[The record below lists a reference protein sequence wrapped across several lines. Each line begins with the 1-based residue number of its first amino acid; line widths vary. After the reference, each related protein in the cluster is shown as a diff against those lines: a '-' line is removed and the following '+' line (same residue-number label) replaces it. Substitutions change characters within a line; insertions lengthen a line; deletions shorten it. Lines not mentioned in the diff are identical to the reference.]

1 MRLIQWLL
9 NLLYPPKCVFCTGLL
24 TDEETDLCGHC
35 RRSIP
40 RLEQPVKRGS
50 FFEECHSLY
59 HYENE
64 VAEAVKRFKFRGR
77 EHYAACFGSLM
88 AMELL
93 RRNVEFDYI
102 TWAPVSRRRRRKRG
116 YDQGQLLAKRIAQE
130 LQVPWGRALEKVRD
144 NPPQSTRTDTAARQG
159 NVINVYRAV
168 DAESW
173 KGKRVLV
180 VDDVITSGATLSECC
195 RVLKTAG
202 ADSLVCCSFAAA
214 KKQ

>member
-1 MRLIQWLL
+1 MKVLQWLL
-9 NLLYPPKCVFCTGLL
+9 KLLYPPKCVFCTELL
-24 TDEETDLCGHC
+24 KDEETDICGHC

-50 FFEECHSLY
+50 FFEACHSLY
-59 HYENE
+59 DYEDK
-64 VAEAVKRFKFRGR
+64 VADAVKRFKFRGR
-77 EHYAACFGSLM
+77 SQYAVCFGSLI

-116 YDQGQLLAKRIAQE
+116 YDQGQLLAKQIARD
-130 LQVPWGRALEKVRD
+130 LQMPCGRALEKIRD
-144 NPPQSTRTDTAARQG
+144 NPPQSTRKDVAARQG
-159 NVINVYRAV
+159 NVLNVYRGV
-168 DAESW
+168 NTEQW

-195 RVLKTAG
+195 RILKTAG
-202 ADSLVCCSFAAA
+202 AGSLVCASFAAA